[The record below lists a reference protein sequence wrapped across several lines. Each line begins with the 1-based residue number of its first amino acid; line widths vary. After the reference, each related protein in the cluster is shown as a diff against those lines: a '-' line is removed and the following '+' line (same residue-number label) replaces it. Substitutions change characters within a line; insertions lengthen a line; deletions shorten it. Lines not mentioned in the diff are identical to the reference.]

1 MKGQSSMKSLAYI
14 PLFGVIL
21 IIYNIIMFTGDASVT
36 VTKPLFS
43 ATLISGAAW
52 QMTTGEL
59 LIVIGIF
66 VLFIE
71 MFKATRTSTASI
83 LDHGLSMLV
92 FVVFVIEFLVWKPA
106 GNSTFLILGLMSLVD
121 VVAGFSITIVSARR
135 DLAVGAAIQ

>member
-1 MKGQSSMKSLAYI
+1 MKSLAYI

-36 VTKPLFS
+36 VAKPLVE
-43 ATLISGAAW
+43 AKLISGAEW
-52 QMTTGEL
+52 KMTTGEL

-92 FVVFVIEFLVWKPA
+92 FVVFVIEFLVVEGA

>member
-1 MKGQSSMKSLAYI
+1 MKSLAYI

-21 IIYNIIMFTGDASVT
+21 IIYNVIMATSDASLT
-36 VTKPLFS
+36 VAKPLVE
-43 ATLISGAAW
+43 ARLISGAEW
-52 QMTTGEL
+52 KMTTGEL

-71 MFKATRTSTASI
+71 MFKATRTGTASI

-92 FVVFVIEFLVWKPA
+92 FVVFVIEFLVVKGA

>member
-1 MKGQSSMKSLAYI
+1 VKSLAYI
-14 PLFGVIL
+14 PLFGVVL
-21 IIYNIIMFTGDASVT
+21 IIYNIIMFTGDASLT
-36 VTKPLFS
+36 VAKPLVK

-92 FVVFVIEFLVWKPA
+92 FVVFVIEFLVVKGA

>member
-1 MKGQSSMKSLAYI
+1 MKSLAYI

-21 IIYNIIMFTGDASVT
+21 IIYNVIMATSDASLT
-36 VTKPLFS
+36 VAKPLVE
-43 ATLISGAAW
+43 AKLISGAEW
-52 QMTTGEL
+52 KMTTGEL

-71 MFKATRTSTASI
+71 MFKATRTGTASI

-92 FVVFVIEFLVWKPA
+92 FVVFVIEFLVVKGA